1 MKASRK
7 VLVMLAA
14 GASLTAMAP
23 AFADG
28 WDYEHGYGHWR
39 HHEAGVVYSAPVY
52 YGPPQVVYAPPPV
65 YYGPPQVVYAPAPV
79 YYGPPPVAYAPPPV
93 YYGPPQV
100 VYSQPAPARVYA
112 SSPNAGNVGGAIAG
126 AVIGSRFGQGDGRL
140 AATAIGAVL
149 GSMIGGGM

>member
-1 MKASRK
+1 MKAPRK

-28 WDYEHGYGHWR
+28 RDYEHGYGYWH

-52 YGPPQVVYAPPPV
+52 YGPPQVVYAP
-65 YYGPPQVVYAPAPV
+65 APV
-79 YYGPPPVAYAPPPV
+79 YYGPPPVVYAPAPA

>member
-1 MKASRK
+1 MKAPRK

-14 GASLTAMAP
+14 GASLIAMAP

-28 WDYEHGYGHWR
+28 WDYERGYGHW
-39 HHEAGVVYSAPVY
+39 HHHVAGVVYSAPVY

-79 YYGPPPVAYAPPPV
+79 YYGPPQA
-93 YYGPPQV
+93 

>member
-28 WDYEHGYGHWR
+28 WDYEREYGHR
-39 HHEAGVVYSAPVY
+39 HHHEAGVVYSAPVY

-79 YYGPPPVAYAPPPV
+79 YYGPPQA
-93 YYGPPQV
+93 

>member
-1 MKASRK
+1 MKTFRK
-7 VLVMLAA
+7 VLVVFAA
-14 GASLTAMAP
+14 AASLTAMAP

-28 WDYEHGYGHWR
+28 WDYEHGYGHW
-39 HHEAGVVYSAPVY
+39 HHQEVGVVYSAPVY

-65 YYGPPQVVYAPAPV
+65 YYGPPQVVYGPAPV
-79 YYGPPPVAYAPPPV
+79 YYGPPPVVYAPAPV
-93 YYGPPQV
+93 YYGPSQV

>member
-7 VLVMLAA
+7 VLVILAA

-65 YYGPPQVVYAPAPV
+65 YYGPPQVVY
-79 YYGPPPVAYAPPPV
+79 
-93 YYGPPQV
+93 
-100 VYSQPAPARVYA
+100 SQPAPARVYA
-112 SSPNAGNVGGAIAG
+112 PSPNAGNVGGAIAG

>member
-28 WDYEHGYGHWR
+28 WDYERGYGHWH

-52 YGPPQVVYAPPPV
+52 YGPPQVVYVPAPV
-65 YYGPPQVVYAPAPV
+65 YYGPPPVVYAPAPV
-79 YYGPPPVAYAPPPV
+79 YYGPPQA
-93 YYGPPQV
+93 

>member
-28 WDYEHGYGHWR
+28 WDYEQGYGHWR

-79 YYGPPPVAYAPPPV
+79 YYGPPQA
-93 YYGPPQV
+93 

>member
-7 VLVMLAA
+7 ALVMLAA
-14 GASLTAMAP
+14 GASLTAMTP

-28 WDYEHGYGHWR
+28 WDYEHGYGHWH

-79 YYGPPPVAYAPPPV
+79 YYGPPQA
-93 YYGPPQV
+93 

>member
-28 WDYEHGYGHWR
+28 WDYEHGYGHWH

-52 YGPPQVVYAPPPV
+52 YGPPQVV
-65 YYGPPQVVYAPAPV
+65 
-79 YYGPPPVAYAPPPV
+79 YAPPPV

>member
-65 YYGPPQVVYAPAPV
+65 YYGPPQVVY
-79 YYGPPPVAYAPPPV
+79 
-93 YYGPPQV
+93 
-100 VYSQPAPARVYA
+100 SQPAPARVYA

>member
-1 MKASRK
+1 MKAPRK

-14 GASLTAMAP
+14 AASLTAMAP

-28 WDYEHGYGHWR
+28 WDYEHGYGHW

-52 YGPPQVVYAPPPV
+52 YGPPPVVYAPTPV
-65 YYGPPQVVYAPAPV
+65 YYGPPQA
-79 YYGPPPVAYAPPPV
+79 
-93 YYGPPQV
+93 

-140 AATAIGAVL
+140 AATAIVAVL

>member
-7 VLVMLAA
+7 VLVILAA

-28 WDYEHGYGHWR
+28 WDYERGYGHWH

-65 YYGPPQVVYAPAPV
+65 YYGPPPVVYAPA
-79 YYGPPPVAYAPPPV
+79 PV

>member
-14 GASLTAMAP
+14 GASLTVMAP

-28 WDYEHGYGHWR
+28 WDYEHGYGHW
-39 HHEAGVVYSAPVY
+39 HHQEVGVVYSA
-52 YGPPQVVYAPPPV
+52 PV

-79 YYGPPPVAYAPPPV
+79 YYGPPPVVYAPAPV